1 MIRPGLGSPRVLVTG
16 GAGYIGSHVLLAL
29 QDAGYTPVVID
40 NLSTG
45 RREAVDPEIEFH
57 HADIGDPAAL
67 DSILRGGGIATIMH
81 FAGSIV
87 VPESTRDPLGYYLN
101 NTVKSRTLIEAAV
114 RHGVRSFVFSST
126 AAVYGVPRE
135 VPVPETAL
143 LQPINPY
150 GWSKLMTEQML
161 RDTDT
166 AHGLRFVALRYFNV
180 AGADP
185 LGRTGQCSKVS
196 THLIK
201 IAAEYLTGRRDR
213 VEIFGTDYDT
223 PDGTAVRDYIDVGD
237 LADAHV
243 HALRHLL
250 DGKSSMVANCG
261 YGHGYSVRQVLDV
274 ASKVAGRPIHV
285 VEAPRRDGD
294 PPVLIA
300 KCDRVRSELGWKPRR
315 DKLETIIEN
324 AVRWEERLAEGPRHP
339 GHLPNPAP
347 VQIQPGAALS

>member
-1 MIRPGLGSPRVLVTG
+1 
-16 GAGYIGSHVLLAL
+16 A
-29 QDAGYTPVVID
+29 
-40 NLSTG
+40 
-45 RREAVDPEIEFH
+45 
-57 HADIGDPAAL
+57 
-67 DSILRGGGIATIMH
+67 ILRGGGIATIMH

-87 VPESTRDPLGYYLN
+87 VPESTKDPLGYYLN

-114 RHGVRSFVFSST
+114 RHGVGSFVFSST
-126 AAVYGVPRE
+126 AAVYGIPSE
-135 VPVPETAL
+135 VPIPETAL

-250 DGKSSMVANCG
+250 DGKGSMIANCG
-261 YGHGYSVRQVLDV
+261 YGHGYSVREVLEV
-274 ASKVAGRPIHV
+274 ASKVAGRKIHII
-285 VEAPRRDGD
+285 EAPRRAGD
-294 PPVLIA
+294 PPALIA
-300 KCDRVRSELGWKPRR
+300 KCDRVRSELGWRPTR
-315 DKLETIIEN
+315 DNLDTIIEN
-324 AVRWEERLAEGPRHP
+324 ALMWEESLSNGSHDQGKSSSAAVPQVQAGARLT
-339 GHLPNPAP
+339 
-347 VQIQPGAALS
+347 